1 VYLKGLLSLL
11 HYADHVEANLLDAR
25 GLLAN
30 TLSVVTAGGAA
41 SVRDRDRVV
50 HSADTAYAAL
60 RDVHEAVDQVVPDR
74 TVLRRMRV
82 DSWRKALEELRL
94 PAPSA
99 ANIAPWLNAIDGWMQ
114 SALASL
120 ASLRLAALEQL
131 LAAEAQ
137 VARFLRERLQPA
149 EAPPASLVP
158 KSYRLMLPGTER
170 PRAAQLDWWE
180 RFQTG
185 GGVLPTLVRVAAA
198 VAIIAVVLMVG
209 HGAALS

>member
-1 VYLKGLLSLL
+1 
-11 HYADHVEANLLDAR
+11 
-25 GLLAN
+25 
-30 TLSVVTAGGAA
+30 
-41 SVRDRDRVV
+41 
-50 HSADTAYAAL
+50 
-60 RDVHEAVDQVVPDR
+60 
-74 TVLRRMRV
+74 
-82 DSWRKALEELRL
+82 
-94 PAPSA
+94 
-99 ANIAPWLNAIDGWMQ
+99 
-114 SALASL
+114 
-120 ASLRLAALEQL
+120 LRLAALEQL